1 MVDREYDGRFIAS
14 IPDLGDLAAYG
25 ANEKDAIAHITDLA
39 AEHVLTL
46 VKGGQAAPRARRASE
61 MPSSSRSKEI
71 GRTMIAVDV
80 GRAAKSGAA
89 D

>member
-1 MVDREYDGRFIAS
+1 MLFIFERWHGRRRDVES
-14 IPDLGDLAAYG
+14 RS
-25 ANEKDAIAHITDLA
+25 